1 MPDITLVLFIMLTV
15 FGIIPLLLLFTVAGI
30 IVISIVW
37 TLDWADR
44 KITYKLQ
51 NRADNGKRK

>member
-1 MPDITLVLFIMLTV
+1 MPDITLVLFIMLAV
-15 FGIIPLLLLFTVAGI
+15 CGIVPLLLLFIVAGI
-30 IVISIVW
+30 IVISIVL

>member
-1 MPDITLVLFIMLTV
+1 MPDITLALFIMLTV
-15 FGIIPLLLLFTVAGI
+15 FGIIPLLLLFIAAGA

-44 KITYKLQ
+44 KIAYKLQ
-51 NRADNGKRK
+51 NRDDNGKRK